1 MTAVTDK
8 KLPADPSTPKQA
20 LWAMRLWM
28 ASGVLLLVTAVYS
41 LVVGIAAGSAFPIGL
56 AVVCVIAGAVTL
68 VLRRRAGAGD
78 PRWRS
83 SVAVLT
89 LVVTVLGMLL
99 AVLLGIPFV
108 LLCGL
113 VGLVGSMLAYRPAA
127 EPWFE
132 RG

>member
-1 MTAVTDK
+1 MIEKNPPVDGA
-8 KLPADPSTPKQA
+8 TPKQA
-20 LWAMRLWM
+20 RWAMRLWL

-41 LVVGIAAGSAFPIGL
+41 LIVGIAAGSAFPIGL
-56 AVVCVIAGAVTL
+56 AVVCLIAGVVTI
-68 VLRRRAGAGD
+68 VLGRRAGAGD

-113 VGLVGSMLAYRPAA
+113 VGLVGSLLAYRPAA

>member
-1 MTAVTDK
+1 VIEKRLSVDG
-8 KLPADPSTPKQA
+8 STPKQA
-20 LWAMRLWM
+20 LWAMRLWL

-41 LVVGIAAGSAFPIGL
+41 LIVGIAAGSAFVIGL
-56 AVVCVIAGAVTL
+56 AVVCVIAGVVTIAL
-68 VLRRRAGAGD
+68 GRRAGAGD

>member
-1 MTAVTDK
+1 MTAVTEKDV
-8 KLPADPSTPKQA
+8 PVEGSTPKQA
-20 LWAMRLWM
+20 LWARRLWL

-41 LVVGIAAGSAFPIGL
+41 LIVGIAAGSAFVIGL
-56 AVVCVIAGAVTL
+56 AVVCVIAGVTTT
-68 VLRRRAGAGD
+68 VLGRRAGAGD

-89 LVVTVLGMLL
+89 LVVAILGMLL

-113 VGLVGSMLAYRPAA
+113 IGLVGSMLSYRPAA

>member
-1 MTAVTDK
+1 MTEK
-8 KLPADPSTPKQA
+8 KLPVDGATPKQA
-20 LWAMRLWM
+20 LWAMRLWL

-41 LVVGIAAGSAFPIGL
+41 LIVGIAAGSAFPIGL
-56 AVVCVIAGAVTL
+56 AVVCLIAGVVTI
-68 VLRRRAGAGD
+68 VLRRRAGVGD

-113 VGLVGSMLAYRPAA
+113 VGLIGSMLAYRPAA
-127 EPWFE
+127 EPWFA